1 MSTFVSME
9 ASQGSTNCDSNN
21 SDHINGV
28 EDRSQMSQSSGKSS
42 FKMNR
47 KYRYRGVR
55 IRPSGRFCAQIKDP
69 MTKRRRCLG
78 TYDTPELA
86 ASAYDFAARTM
97 RGTKAR
103 TNFFNLFFDS
113 CNLTP
118 SAEPT
123 LSGTTDF
130 NPPVL
135 SRPSN
140 LNYPLSSSLFNKP
153 FQKQDHQFFHFGDS
167 SSKLSSPWD
176 KFGPTNKDISAS
188 GHAVSTNDFTLS
200 CPIPYTQSFQLPSSP
215 STLTL
220 KKPLQPFLNK
230 TTSAVPHTISTN
242 DFTLP
247 CPIPYT
253 QSLQVP
259 SSHVPFTLNKPLQP
273 FLNKTTSAVPQTI
286 STTPSLPN
294 PVFPLHHSF
303 LASAPQSQQ
312 CSTVM
317 PSNPFS
323 SNAADCSS
331 SVSGMSE
338 NISNQFTLPPIP
350 TTESSSNTWSSA
362 CNIYNTL
369 DYGFGFPKEPN
380 SPTIPCTTIHSTT
393 GSFNL
398 GLQKGFHV
406 NQNEQQ
412 CTMEYDIEKE
422 LSSSQLA
429 GLCEWSSESQ
439 LYDEMPP
446 SADSLFEDIP
456 DVTTL
461 PVLDNHNI
469 WD

>member
-1 MSTFVSME
+1 MVHNSML
-9 ASQGSTNCDSNN
+9 
-21 SDHINGV
+21 GV
-28 EDRSQMSQSSGKSS
+28 EDTSQMSQSSGKSS
-42 FKMNR
+42 FKKDR

-55 IRPSGRFCAQIKDP
+55 IRPSGRFSAQIKGP
-69 MTKRRRCLG
+69 MNKRRLWLG

-86 ASAYDFAARTM
+86 ASAYNFAARTM

-103 TNFFNLFFDS
+103 TNFFNLIFDS

-118 SAEPT
+118 SAAPT

-135 SRPSN
+135 PRPSN
-140 LNYPLSSSLFNKP
+140 LNYPSSSSLFNKP
-153 FQKQDHQFFHFGDS
+153 FQKQDHQFFHFGGS

-200 CPIPYTQSFQLPSSP
+200 CPIPYTQSFRLPSSP

-230 TTSAVPHTISTN
+230 TTSAAPHTISTN

-253 QSLQVP
+253 QSFQVP
-259 SSHVPFTLNKPLQP
+259 SSHIPFTLNKPLQP

-286 STTPSLPN
+286 STRPSLPN

-303 LASAPQSQQ
+303 RASTPQSQQ

-323 SNAADCSS
+323 SNAADCSYS
-331 SVSGMSE
+331 ASGMLE
-338 NISNQFTLPPIP
+338 NISTQFTLPPIP
-350 TTESSSNTWSSA
+350 TSESSSNTCSSA

-369 DYGFGFPKEPN
+369 DYGFGIPKEPN
-380 SPTIPCTTIHSTT
+380 SPIIHSTT
-393 GSFNL
+393 GLFNL
-398 GLQKGFHV
+398 DLQKGFSV

-412 CTMEYDIEKE
+412 CTEEYDIEKE
-422 LSSSQLA
+422 LSSTQLA
-429 GLCEWSSESQ
+429 GLCDSQ
-439 LYDEMPP
+439 LNDEMPP
-446 SADSLFEDIP
+446 SVESLFEDIP